1 MSIIVILKFFFLLL
15 LMMMMMI
22 IYIFFFQFIS
32 ALLWKPICFILMDML
47 SVFYM
52 LYWNISEIKSS
63 LFPPQPQ
70 FLFFFF
76 LKEICLIPPPFL
88 SNWYPVGLTYS
99 LPIIV
104 AVSEICHGTTHCL
117 NTVDH
122 SRWSQETHTQP
133 KGKKKIGPHSR
144 PLRKKLLTPQQA

>member
-1 MSIIVILKFFFLLL
+1 MSIIVILKIFFFAVVDDDDDDY
-15 LMMMMMI
+15 

-70 FLFFFF
+70 FLFFFL
-76 LKEICLIPPPFL
+76 LKRNLSDPTTFSLQLISCGPYLL
-88 SNWYPVGLTYS
+88 S
-99 LPIIV
+99 
-104 AVSEICHGTTHCL
+104 
-117 NTVDH
+117 
-122 SRWSQETHTQP
+122 
-133 KGKKKIGPHSR
+133 PHNSSC
-144 PLRKKLLTPQQA
+144 